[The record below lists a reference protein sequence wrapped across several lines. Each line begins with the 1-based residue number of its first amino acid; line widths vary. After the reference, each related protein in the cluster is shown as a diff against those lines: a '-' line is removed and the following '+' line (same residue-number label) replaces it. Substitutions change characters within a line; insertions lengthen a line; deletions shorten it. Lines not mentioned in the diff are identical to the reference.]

1 MKKIL
6 TLLTLCALPFFAIAQ
21 ETTQASSSTET
32 AVQTAQATDGS
43 TVNTDTAVDK
53 EIPTSHLIGC
63 ILAYI
68 VIFYI
73 GKKLYILKIFQIICK
88 LPWSGEATEPLI
100 AVIAGFIFYCM
111 AVYYITLILCYKI
124 FG

>member
-1 MKKIL
+1 MKKLL

-21 ETTQASSSTET
+21 ETTQAPQTTET

-63 ILAYI
+63 IFAYI

-88 LPWSGEATEPLI
+88 LPWSGHATDPLA
-100 AVIAGFIFYCM
+100 AVIVGFIFYCF
-111 AVYYITLILCYKI
+111 AVSCVTFVLYEKI